1 MLDPFDYIKQ
11 FKKEHEESADIPD
24 MPPTEG
30 DKEKQEIGIKILTPS
45 KLLNRLPVLLAQMK
59 AENNSNKMINEIRQK
74 LSLFHQQNE
83 IAKKLCNNLIK

>member
-30 DKEKQEIGIKILTPS
+30 DKEMITPI
-45 KLLNRLPVLLAQMK
+45 KLLNRLPILLAQMK

-74 LSLFHQQNE
+74 LSLFHQQNK
-83 IAKKLCNNLIK
+83 ITKKLCNNLIK